1 MNDMPHPYLTKIQK
15 IFAANGDKTI
25 AKGAKAY
32 LLNQFEF
39 YGIKTPLRRTL
50 SKELYKSN
58 PINDHTELTKLVK
71 ECFAEPQRELHYFA
85 IELLGHHKKLWSI
98 KTLPLIEWMI
108 THKSW
113 WDSVD
118 STNTHVI
125 SKFFLKYPEYID
137 TYAGKWNQSENK
149 WLIRM
154 SILFQLTYKTKTN
167 TKLLTKYIEN
177 SQLHEDFFVRKAIGW
192 ALRAYATTDSK
203 WVINFVKKHP
213 DLSNLSK
220 REALKHYKD
229 ALPTIEKNKQ

>member
-1 MNDMPHPYLTKIQK
+1 MAHPYLSAIQK

-39 YGIKTPLRRTL
+39 YGIKTPLRRQL
-50 SKELYKSN
+50 CKAFYKAH
-58 PINDHTELTKLVK
+58 PIEDHTDLAKLVK

-125 SKFFLKYPEYID
+125 SKFFLLHPEHIEAY
-137 TYAGKWNQSENK
+137 THKWNQSSNK

-154 SILFQLTYKTKTN
+154 SILFQLTYKTKTDTN
-167 TKLLTKYIEN
+167 LLSKYIEN

-192 ALRAYATTDSK
+192 ALRAYAYSNKK
-203 WVINFVKKHP
+203 WVTQFIKDHP
-213 DLSNLSK
+213 SLSNLSK
-220 REALKHYKD
+220 REALKH
-229 ALPTIEKNKQ
+229 LTSF